1 MFIRVDSKPEA
12 EGNEERGYLTLGI
25 IPSLKVHPH
34 SRSCPEGGDGDEK
47 DGEIEA
53 VRLGSRLQAKLKEA
67 SDEIEAILQ
76 RKIQHLNDEAHI
88 VEQDD

>member
-1 MFIRVDSKPEA
+1 
-12 EGNEERGYLTLGI
+12 
-25 IPSLKVHPH
+25 
-34 SRSCPEGGDGDEK
+34 
-47 DGEIEA
+47 

>member
-1 MFIRVDSKPEA
+1 MDNVTATSIDHIIFYWFCS
-12 EGNEERGYLTLGI
+12 LTI
-25 IPSLKVHPH
+25 
-34 SRSCPEGGDGDEK
+34 EGGDGDEK